1 MQGIGT
7 RFFLEKFP
15 QGGAVRRLRISGVRN
30 TESVSASVYS
40 RTAGHVKPVTRDP
53 GSRFRSEEN
62 DGEADDKGKRL
73 YTTFSCLRGRGRGRG
88 DGL

>member
-1 MQGIGT
+1 M
-7 RFFLEKFP
+7 
-15 QGGAVRRLRISGVRN
+15 RN

-73 YTTFSCLRGRGRGRG
+73 YTTFSCLRGRRRGG
-88 DGL
+88 EGEGEGGWIVSVTQDG